1 MEKRRLVLS
10 CTKAQSRDWSDG
22 RGRGCEEISLRFMF
36 VFFVNRLCYS
46 CYSPN
51 IPSNNSKVRNQDDWL
66 CWLSVICLT
75 KKNEY
80 WDHSVC
86 VPWVSEKEGL
96 QVSMQGG
103 YQEGRMIPLFK
114 LCWCAIWFL
123 QSDETNCFLL
133 IHSLMRSNL
142 QKNSFQ
148 RFSLSFSQ
156 LCSFFSYP
164 VLPCFQLL
172 TF

>member
-1 MEKRRLVLS
+1 MVEEGGVKKFLWDSCLFSLLIDFVILVIHLIFPQTILRL
-10 CTKAQSRDWSDG
+10 
-22 RGRGCEEISLRFMF
+22 EIKMTNCADYQWY
-36 VFFVNRLCYS
+36 V
-46 CYSPN
+46 
-51 IPSNNSKVRNQDDWL
+51 WL
-66 CWLSVICLT
+66 

-156 LCSFFSYP
+156 LCSFFTYP